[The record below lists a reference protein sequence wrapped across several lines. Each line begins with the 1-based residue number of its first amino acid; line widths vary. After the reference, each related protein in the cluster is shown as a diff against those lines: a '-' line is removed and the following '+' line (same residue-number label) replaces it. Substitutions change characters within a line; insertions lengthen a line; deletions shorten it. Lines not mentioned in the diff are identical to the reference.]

1 MQGEGARRAILKY
14 WEEKMDYVINIAL
27 LALGFVLLAKGADWF
42 VDGASGIATKL
53 KIPQIVIGLT
63 IVAMGTS
70 APEAAVSISS
80 AIKGNAGITIG
91 NVVGSNILNVLI
103 ILGISSVIAVL
114 AVQKSTTWV
123 DVPVTIG
130 ATVILLL
137 LGLDGTVSL
146 LDGIV
151 MIVCFIA
158 YLAYLFIM
166 TKKNPPKEEAP
177 AVNTNKKHFLLK
189 AIVMTVVGLVA
200 IVWGSDLS
208 VDGATALAKLFGV
221 SDRVIGLTIIALGT
235 SLPELFTSVAAAI
248 KKNSDI
254 AVGNI
259 VGSNIFNI
267 LVVVGVSSVITPVPF
282 DKPFIIDTI
291 VALVIMMLLM
301 VFCIAFKKLNRF
313 AGIVM
318 LSCYVGYFVYLL
330 LSGGAQPAEPEI
342 LPESSS
348 ALTSAA
354 SGLSAMLSL

>member
-1 MQGEGARRAILKY
+1 
-14 WEEKMDYVINIAL
+14 MDYVINIAL
-27 LALGFVLLAKGADWF
+27 LALGFLLLAKGADWF

-80 AIKGNAGITIG
+80 AIKGNADITIG

-103 ILGISSVIAVL
+103 ILGVSSVIAVL

-137 LGLDGTVSL
+137 MGLDGTISL
-146 LDGIV
+146 PDGIV
-151 MIVCFIA
+151 MLLCFIA

-166 TKKNPPKEEAP
+166 TKKNPPKEDAP

-189 AIVMTVVGLVA
+189 AIVMTVGGLVA

-221 SDRVIGLTIIALGT
+221 SERVIGLTIIALGT
-235 SLPELFTSVAAAI
+235 SLPELFTSIAAAI

-267 LVVVGVSSVITPVPF
+267 LIVVGVSSVITPVPF
-282 DKPFIIDTI
+282 DKPFIIDTV
-291 VALVIMMLLM
+291 VALVAMVLLL

-318 LSCYVGYFVYLL
+318 LSCYAGYFVYLL
-330 LSGGAQPAEPEI
+330 LSGGAQPAAPET
-342 LPESSS
+342 LPEVSSV
-348 ALTSAA
+348 LTSVS
-354 SGLSAMLSL
+354 SGLSAMLPL

>member
-1 MQGEGARRAILKY
+1 
-14 WEEKMDYVINIAL
+14 MDLSTSIAL
-27 LALGFVLLAKGADWF
+27 LAFGFVLLAKGADWF

-80 AIKGNAGITIG
+80 ALKGNADITIG

-103 ILGISSVIAVL
+103 ILGISSVIAIL
-114 AVQKSTTWV
+114 AVPKSTTWV
-123 DVPVTIG
+123 DIPVTIG

-137 LGLDGTVSL
+137 MGLDGEISL
-146 LDGIV
+146 VDGII

-158 YLAYLFIM
+158 YLTYLFIM
-166 TKKNPPKEEAP
+166 TKKNPPAENETP
-177 AVNTNKKHFLLK
+177 SVDVNKKHFLLK
-189 AIVMTVVGLVA
+189 SLAMTVVGLAA

-208 VDGATALAKLFGV
+208 VDGATALAKAFGV

-235 SLPELFTSVAAAI
+235 SLPELFTSVAAAM

-267 LVVVGVSSVITPVPF
+267 LIVVGVSAAITPVPF
-282 DKPFIIDTI
+282 DKPFIIDAI
-291 VALVIMMLLM
+291 VALLTMVLLM
-301 VFCIAFKKLNRF
+301 IFCLAFKKLNRF

-318 LSCYVGYFVYLL
+318 LLCYVGYFVYLL
-330 LSGGAQPAEPEI
+330 LSGGAQPAEPEVGEQ
-342 LPESSS
+342 LSSAASS
-348 ALTSAA
+348 ALTSA
-354 SGLSAMLSL
+354 LSSTALL